1 VQPLWQRFNALLAV
15 GVLSLPAAGAAG
27 EIGVGDFGPRS
38 RTEDFESL
46 AADAEPLAGELVLH
60 DNTFKSNYN
69 HLRVYRP
76 TSHPVDQVCLGG
88 PPEGYA
94 PRTGTCIGTGL
105 VDLETLEIILGT
117 PAIRAG
123 LWVGLTE
130 RRNKPRRWSAALV
143 QFFDEGGTPLGS
155 VEVYGHTYGF
165 AGWEVD
171 PRKPATRIAKIWVQD
186 IADNGRVLAIDN
198 LMWEPPPDP

>member
-1 VQPLWQRFNALLAV
+1 MQLVWQGFRALLAV
-15 GVLSLPAAGAAG
+15 GVVSLPAATAAG
-27 EIGVGDFGPRS
+27 EIGVGDFGPRA

-60 DNTFKSNYN
+60 GNTFKSNYN
-69 HLRVYRP
+69 QLRVYRP

-94 PRTGTCIGTGL
+94 PRIGTCIGTGL

-117 PAIRAG
+117 PTIRAG

-130 RRNKPRRWSAALV
+130 RRNEPRRWSAALV
-143 QFFDEGGTPLGS
+143 QFFDEAGGLLGW

-165 AGWEVD
+165 AGWEVG
-171 PRKPATRIAKIWVQD
+171 PGRPAKRIAKIWVQD

-198 LMWEPPPDP
+198 LMWEPPSEP

>member
-1 VQPLWQRFNALLAV
+1 M

-27 EIGVGDFGPRS
+27 EIGVGDFGPRV

-46 AADAEPLAGELVLH
+46 AAGAEPLAGELVLH
-60 DNTFKSNYN
+60 GNTFKSNYN
-69 HLRVYRP
+69 RLRVYRP
-76 TSHPVDQVCLGG
+76 SSHPVDHVCRGG
-88 PPEGYA
+88 PPEGHA
-94 PRTGTCIGTGL
+94 PNTGTCIGTGL
-105 VDLETLEIILGT
+105 VDLETLEVILGT

-130 RRNKPRRWSAALV
+130 LRNDPGRWSAALV
-143 QFFDEGGTPLGS
+143 QFFDEAGAQLGS

-171 PRKPATRIAKIWVQD
+171 PGRPAKRIAKIWVQD
-186 IADNGRVLAIDN
+186 IADNGRFLVIDD
-198 LMWEPPPDP
+198 LMWEPPPEP